1 MFFQQQLQGRTVYG
15 PRVRADKAR
24 ARRREDIGT
33 PEAAPSHQPS

>member
-1 MFFQQQLQGRTVYG
+1 VYG

-33 PEAAPSHQPS
+33 PEAAPATNAS